1 MTRPCTLLG
10 TVALVAALAAP
21 AQAVPITEQTLIA
34 TGGDVLVTFVSNGA
48 GYTSELYLDGSLGDD
63 LGAIFNNVTTAVG
76 TTINLGSFAE
86 GTDLIFRLLVT
97 QTGDVFYT
105 GDGSLN
111 PDGVAHALLENGDGQ
126 VLVGFEDLFGGGD
139 LDYNDLVFAFTNVAL
154 QDESGGSASGESGG
168 STSNGDSSGS
178 ASNGD
183 SSGSASNGAGG
194 SGVVTPGSGVVTQA
208 GPVGALPV
216 AVDEPGT
223 LLMLGSGLLM
233 LVFAMKRQSVRR

>member
-178 ASNGD
+178 ASNG
-183 SSGSASNGAGG
+183 AGG

>member
-178 ASNGD
+178 ASNG
-183 SSGSASNGAGG
+183 AGG
-194 SGVVTPGSGVVTQA
+194 SGVVTPGSGVVTQS

>member
-1 MTRPCTLLG
+1 MTRPC
-10 TVALVAALAAP
+10 ALVGTAALLAALAAP

-178 ASNGD
+178 ASNG
-183 SSGSASNGAGG
+183 AGG
-194 SGVVTPGSGVVTQA
+194 SGVVPGSGGVAQA

-233 LVFAMKRQSVRR
+233 LVFAMKRQSIRR